1 MTRRR
6 GNNEGSIYRR
16 ADGRWEASVSV
27 GGGKRRRYYAKTR
40 QEAAR
45 KLNEAL
51 KAHGDGLPVTSERQ
65 TVEKFLEGW
74 LETVKASVRIRTHL
88 RYEQY
93 CRLHLAPYIGKLP
106 LGRLSAQHLQRLYAD
121 RRAAGLSATSVA
133 HLHAVIHKALGQ
145 AAKWD
150 IIPRNVADL
159 VEKPRMETPEMKTL
173 SPEQARSFLDAA
185 RDDRLEGL
193 WVLALNTGARQG
205 ELLGLKWDA
214 IDLDRGTVQ
223 IRASLQRV
231 SGRYI
236 FAEPK
241 TARSRRQILVTESV
255 IAALRRHRSAQ
266 LEERLRAGSAWCDY
280 DLVFSD
286 RYGQPILATELTRG
300 AFYPLL
306 ARAGLP
312 KVRFHDLRH
321 TAASLLLGRGVH
333 PKIVADML
341 GHSTIAITID
351 LYSHTTPAMH
361 RQAALALEAVLA
373 R

>member
-1 MTRRR
+1 MTKRR
-6 GNNEGSIYRR
+6 GNHEGSIYRR
-16 ADGRWEASVSV
+16 ADGRWEASVSI
-27 GGGKRRRYYAKTR
+27 GNGKRRRYYARTR
-40 QEAAR
+40 QDAAR
-45 KLNEAL
+45 KLHEAL
-51 KAHGDGLPVTSERQ
+51 KALSDGLPVTSERQ
-65 TVEKFLEGW
+65 TVEKFLESW
-74 LETVKASVRIRTHL
+74 LETVKTSVRLRTFL

-93 CRLHLAPYIGKLP
+93 VRLHAVPYIGKLP
-106 LGRLSAQHLQRLYAD
+106 LGRLTAQHLQRLYAD
-121 RRAAGLSATSVA
+121 RRATGLSATSVA

-150 IIPRNVADL
+150 IVPRNVADL

-173 SPEQARSFLDAA
+173 SPEQARILLDAA
-185 RDDRLEGL
+185 SGDRLEGL
-193 WVLALNTGARQG
+193 WVLALNSGARQG
-205 ELLGLKWDA
+205 ELLALKWRDV
-214 IDLDRGTVQ
+214 DLDRGTIQ

-231 SGRYI
+231 RGRYI
-236 FAEPK
+236 FTEPK

-255 IAALRRHRSAQ
+255 TAALRRHRAAQ
-266 LEERLRAGSAWCDY
+266 LEERLQAGGAWQDN

-312 KVRFHDLRH
+312 RVRFHDLRH
-321 TAASLLLGRGVH
+321 SAASLLLAEGVH
-333 PKIVADML
+333 PKIVGDML